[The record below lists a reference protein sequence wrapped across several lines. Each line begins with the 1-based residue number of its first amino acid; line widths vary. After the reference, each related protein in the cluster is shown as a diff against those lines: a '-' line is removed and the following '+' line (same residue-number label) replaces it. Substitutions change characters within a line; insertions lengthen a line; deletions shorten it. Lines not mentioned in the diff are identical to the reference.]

1 MHDAVRTMLRR
12 GAIVAAD
19 DSGPQQ
25 LLTLSGLASEQLK
38 KIVKLQQFGI
48 SSNAPVGANGL
59 IAALGGRSDRAMFIG
74 GEDPASRPRSTP
86 IGGTTIYDA
95 YGQALSFV
103 QNNVRLVCANFTIQA
118 SGKIVL
124 QGPVYAGSASA
135 TQPVKLA
142 NNQPATMLFA
152 V

>member
-1 MHDAVRTMLRR
+1 MQDQVKTMLRR

-19 DSGPQQ
+19 DSGAQQ

-38 KIVKLQQFGI
+38 KVVRVQSFGL
-48 SSNAPVGANGL
+48 SSNPPAGASGL
-59 IAALGGRSDRAMFIG
+59 IAALGGRSDRAMFVG
-74 GEDPASRPRSTP
+74 GEDPASRPRSIPT
-86 IGGTTIYDA
+86 GGTTIYDA

-103 QNNVRLVCANFTIQA
+103 ENNVRLVCANFTIQA

-124 QGPVYAGSASA
+124 QGPVYAGSATAS
-135 TQPVKLA
+135 QPVKLA
-142 NNQPATMLFA
+142 NNSPATMLFA